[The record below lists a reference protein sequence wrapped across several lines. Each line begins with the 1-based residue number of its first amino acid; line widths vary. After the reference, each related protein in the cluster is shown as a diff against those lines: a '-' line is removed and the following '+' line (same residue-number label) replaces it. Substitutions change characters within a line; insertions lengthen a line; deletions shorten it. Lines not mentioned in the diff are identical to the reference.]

1 MHELQSLCF
10 SPSEISTIIA
20 FLASGTTREENENL
34 PEPFLASSVLGAAA
48 LGAAA
53 VFLPFAIVRDSL
65 VLEMNVLLEFLS
77 RCQRNPEKCFSKM
90 RKMAQ
95 LFAADTWSIGIDRPE

>member
-20 FLASGTTREENENL
+20 FLASGTTREQNENL

-53 VFLPFAIVRDSL
+53 VFLPFAIVRDSA
-65 VLEMNVLLEFLS
+65 S
-77 RCQRNPEKCFSKM
+77 RAGNERF
-90 RKMAQ
+90 
-95 LFAADTWSIGIDRPE
+95 T